1 MRSVVYAFLS
11 TVGMLFRS
19 RLSLQAEVIAL
30 RHQLTVYHRSVR
42 RLQIRRADRVLWS
55 WLSRH
60 WARWRDALFFVQ
72 PATVI
77 A

>member
-19 RLSLQAEVIAL
+19 RFSLQAEVIAL

-42 RLQIRRADRVLWS
+42 RLQIRPADWPRPTGANLAPPQTGRGAGPGFADV
-55 WLSRH
+55 
-60 WARWRDALFFVQ
+60 
-72 PATVI
+72 T
-77 A
+77 